1 MAPRKS
7 VQHFLTFTL
16 VVLIALA
23 MTAPSAIAKSRHSKP
38 AEPLVA
44 VVAQVALP
52 GTPATKM
59 LVQQHGNQQ
68 YLLIEQ
74 ASKEGFTVVDVT
86 MPSQAKIVKQVAWP
100 NQASKGKLQLIKAG
114 LLLSATPEKNE
125 NGGSL
130 PTESLNLLDLRDPAN
145 PQMIQGFKGV
155 TAVLLDENRSLLYIT
170 NPEGL
175 WILKYKQE
183 EPPAN
188 PFGCPADNIST
199 DPNCSN

>member
-1 MAPRKS
+1 MAGCKV
-7 VQHFLTFTL
+7 VQHFSSFTF
-16 VVLIALA
+16 VLLILFV
-23 MTAPSAIAKSRHSKP
+23 MTAPNAVAKPRRKP

-44 VVAQVALP
+44 VVAHLALP

-59 LVQQHGNQQ
+59 LVQERGNQQ

-86 MPSQAKIVKQVAWP
+86 TPNQAKIVKQVAWP
-100 NQASKGKLQLIKAG
+100 NQASNGKLQLIKAG
-114 LLLSATPEKNE
+114 LALSATPEKNE
-125 NGGSL
+125 NAGSL

-145 PQMIQGFKGV
+145 PQTIQGFNGV
-155 TAVLLDENRSLLYIT
+155 TSVLLDENRSLLYIT

-188 PFGCPADNIST
+188 PFGCPADHIST